1 MPPLDASV
9 LWTRGEGCKELA
21 QALASGQPVRV
32 GEDMTTTAIR
42 HRAGLLVARRFP
54 ASDLLPV
61 VVPVDL
67 RLDEVAAVVAAVAGG
82 PNSEMAAR
90 LAGRLGERLG
100 VPASM
105 VCAVREGEDTT
116 PALATIEGLY
126 ASVPSLEYR
135 IVEADDAPGL
145 IETLPEGSLLVLG
158 APGGNWFQRTVF
170 SRGVRLRQR
179 APHGAV
185 VVRSVGPR
193 VFQFMEEP
201 VFASP
206 LREAG
211 DVLRTHPERILGV
224 VEGGELVGLVRREV
238 LERAAP
244 GTPLSV
250 LMDAPAAIPFDAL
263 LTDVDGHFL
272 RFGNDPVPV
281 VDDKGRLLG
290 GVRNPE

>member
-1 MPPLDASV
+1 M
-9 LWTRGEGCKELA
+9 LWTRGEGCRELA
-21 QALASGQPVRV
+21 RALAGDQPVRV
-32 GEDMTTTAIR
+32 GEDLTTTAIR
-42 HRAGLLVARRFP
+42 HRAGLLVSRRFP
-54 ASDLLPV
+54 ADDLLPV
-61 VVPVDL
+61 AVPVDL
-67 RLDEVAAVVAAVAGG
+67 CFDEVQAVVAAVAGG
-82 PNSEMAAR
+82 PHSEMAAWF
-90 LAGRLGERLG
+90 ANRLGERLG

-105 VCAVREGEDTT
+105 VCAVREGDDHT
-116 PALATIEGLY
+116 PALAIIEALY
-126 ASVPSLEYR
+126 EQVPSLEYR
-135 IVEADDAPGL
+135 IVEADDASGL
-145 IETLPEGSLLVLG
+145 IEALPEGSLLVLG

-185 VVRSVGPR
+185 VVRSAPPR

-224 VEGGELVGLVRREV
+224 VDGGALVGLVRREV

-250 LMDAPAAIPFDAL
+250 LMDAPAATRFDAPL
-263 LTDVDGHFL
+263 AEVEGLFL

-281 VDDKGRLLG
+281 VDDKARLLG
-290 GVRNPE
+290 GVRNPG